1 MAQLSDDCF
10 AFGGA
15 LMPIADALERIRTT
29 PLPLPGIE
37 TVALKDAAGR
47 ILAAPVVASRDV
59 PPHDNAAVDGY
70 AVRFADL
77 AASGATALAV
87 RDRAAAGHPLGR
99 ALGAREALRIFTG
112 APMPEG
118 ADTVLMQEDCR
129 EEGGAVTLPPGIKRG
144 ANRRKR
150 GEDVTAGATVLE
162 PGRRLRPQEVGLA
175 AALGLTA
182 LPVYRRLRVAL
193 FSTGDELREPGAD
206 LPPGAIYDSNRY
218 ALIAHLAGLG
228 CAVSDL
234 GILPDR
240 ADAVRAALVEA
251 AASHDLVLTSGGMSM
266 GEEDHV
272 KAAVEALG
280 RLNFWRLAIRPG
292 RPVAM
297 GQLGGVPF
305 IGLPGNPVAVTVTFV
320 LLARPLILRLSGAA
334 EIAPRLFKVAS
345 GFSYAKKGSRAEYLR
360 AWLERASDGSW
371 VAQKFPR
378 DGAGIISS
386 LVAADG
392 LIAIG
397 AGVTEVAQGSAV
409 DFLPFSEVLS

>member
-1 MAQLSDDCF
+1 LSDDCF

-15 LMPIADALERIRTT
+15 LMSLADALERIRVT
-29 PLPLPGIE
+29 PLPLPATE

-47 ILAAPVVASRDV
+47 ILATPVVASCDV

-77 AASGATALAV
+77 AVGGTTALAV

-99 ALGAREALRIFTG
+99 ALGEREALRIFTG

-129 EEGGAVTLPPGIKRG
+129 EADGAVTLPPGIKRG

-150 GEDVTAGATVLE
+150 GEDVTSGAIVLE

-175 AALGLTA
+175 AALGLTQ

-193 FSTGDELREPGAD
+193 FSTGDEVREPGTD

-218 ALIAHLAGLG
+218 ALIAHLAGLD

-251 AASHDLVLTSGGMSM
+251 AAGHDLVLTSGGMSM

-334 EIAPRLFKVAS
+334 EIAPRLYQVAA

-371 VAQKFPR
+371 IAQKFPR
-378 DGAGIISS
+378 DGAGILSS

-392 LIAIG
+392 LVAIG